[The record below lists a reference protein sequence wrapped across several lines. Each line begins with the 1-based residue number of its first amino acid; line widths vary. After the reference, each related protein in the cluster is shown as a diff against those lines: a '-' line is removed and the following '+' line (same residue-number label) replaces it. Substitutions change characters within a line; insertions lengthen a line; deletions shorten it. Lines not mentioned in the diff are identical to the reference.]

1 MKSQP
6 RPSHAD
12 YTYHAKYGTH
22 SSSGGGR
29 SSARETIGRVAAGA
43 VAEKWL
49 YDRFGIEIV
58 AWVLKPSC
66 LLLHNFSLFV
76 SFLSFPFFPFRSIPL
91 SASIV
96 LIFHFFLLLLPFFL
110 SPPLRLLQRSYL
122 GRLQDASYAAFESE
136 SKSRRMK
143 RLGVSKSTIPS
154 GVLVNGRRQG
164 GGTKAV
170 PAVTGVRVQP
180 TSVSYRVG
188 TKLDRLHYAD
198 LRVHTVECDDV
209 IALWNE

>member
-1 MKSQP
+1 MCDTKRICRRKVCVPECLSLAVFLFTPP
-6 RPSHAD
+6 RS
-12 YTYHAKYGTH
+12 T
-22 SSSGGGR
+22 
-29 SSARETIGRVAAGA
+29 
-43 VAEKWL
+43 L
-49 YDRFGIEIV
+49 
-58 AWVLKPSC
+58 
-66 LLLHNFSLFV
+66 
-76 SFLSFPFFPFRSIPL
+76 PF
-91 SASIV
+91 IV

-110 SPPLRLLQRSYL
+110 SPPLRLLQRSYP

-136 SKSRRMK
+136 NKSRRMK

-170 PAVTGVRVQP
+170 PAVTGARVQP

-198 LRVHTVECDDV
+198 LRVHTVQCDDV

>member
-1 MKSQP
+1 MRNKDQRPGDYGTMKSQP

-91 SASIV
+91 SASIAIV
-96 LIFHFFLLLLPFFL
+96 RGIPSFSSCYPP
-110 SPPLRLLQRSYL
+110 SPALYLPLRAALHCIYAVHIFSSINPPPPNTQQQQQQQQRT
-122 GRLQDASYAAFESE
+122 Q
-136 SKSRRMK
+136 KQHK
-143 RLGVSKSTIPS
+143 RC
-154 GVLVNGRRQG
+154 
-164 GGTKAV
+164 
-170 PAVTGVRVQP
+170 
-180 TSVSYRVG
+180 
-188 TKLDRLHYAD
+188 
-198 LRVHTVECDDV
+198 LR
-209 IALWNE
+209 